1 MVTKS
6 DKYGDYI
13 KDHPSYSTAEQTFYE
28 FPNGYGAS
36 VIYGASTYDLELA
49 VLKWDKD
56 GGDWEID
63 YTTPITNDVV
73 GHIEE
78 LDLVLGEIYDL
89 PEEEDLVN
97 HPDHYNQGG
106 IETLDIIKMS
116 LTKEEYKGYLK
127 GSILKYRERAQFKGN
142 AEQDYAKARFYFD
155 ELEGLG
161 E

>member
-1 MVTKS
+1 MITKS
-6 DKYGDYI
+6 DKYADYI

-36 VIYGASTYDLELA
+36 VIYGVFTYGLELS

-56 GGDWEID
+56 GGDWERD

-73 GHIEE
+73 GHIED

-127 GSILKYRERAQFKGN
+127 GNILKYRERAQFKGN

-161 E
+161 